1 MVKEPK
7 RAQPTRKIESQFATM
22 IERYFG
28 LSHQGTDVRTEFIAG
43 LTTFLTM
50 VYIIF
55 VNPIILG
62 KTGMDQGAVFV
73 ATCVAAA
80 VSTLVM
86 ALYAN
91 YPIALAP
98 GMGINAFFAFTIVLT
113 YKYTWQQALAAVF
126 CSGVLFF
133 LISVLPVRQYVLDSI
148 PQNLKLAVSA
158 GVGLFLGII
167 ALEEAKLIV
176 DHPATLV
183 TLGDLTQPTP
193 VLMLLGFVLI
203 AGLNY
208 RRILGATL
216 IGILVVT
223 LIGLPFGLAQFNG
236 VVSMPPSIVPTLLQ
250 LDFSRVTELTFLI
263 VVFSILFVDVFDNA
277 GTLIGVT
284 HRTGL
289 MKNGKLARMK
299 QALIS
304 DSFAAM
310 FGALIGTSTTHQ
322 LHRERCRCFGG
333 WSHWSDCPVRRP
345 VLRVGAILCAARG
358 DGARLRFG
366 SGFALCRLRDDAR
379 SRGDRLGGHD
389 RICARRDHRD
399 YNAAD
404 LFDCDRHRPW
414 LHHLRARQNYL
425 WQGEGSFADGDRTCR
440 SVCNQIRGNGVKFD
454 LNLATVGGSVGDFCG
469 PNGNI
474 CQGRRRKR
482 ECRFCDL
489 RPHDRYSSDPRLHS
503 SGDRPVSVA

>member
-1 MVKEPK
+1 MPVGAVVEW
-7 RAQPTRKIESQFATM
+7 
-22 IERYFG
+22 YFG
-28 LSHQGTDVRTEFIAG
+28 LSEQGTDVRTEFIAG
-43 LTTFLTM
+43 VTTFLTM
-50 VYIIF
+50 VYIVF

-73 ATCVAAA
+73 ATCVAAV

-98 GMGINAFFAFTIVLT
+98 GMGINAFFAFKVVLT

-133 LISVLPVRQYVLDSI
+133 LISVLPIRQYVIDSI
-148 PQNLKLAVSA
+148 SQNLKLAVSA
-158 GVGLFLGII
+158 GVGLFFGII
-167 ALEEAKLIV
+167 TLEEAKVIV

-193 VLMLLGFVLI
+193 VLIMLGFVLI

-216 IGILVVT
+216 MGILVVT
-223 LIGLPFGLAQFNG
+223 VIGLPFGLAQFNG
-236 VVSMPPSIVPTLLQ
+236 VVSMPPSIAPTLLQ

-299 QALIS
+299 EALIS

-310 FGALIGTSTTHQ
+310 FGALIGTSTTTSYI
-322 LHRERCRCFGG
+322 ESAAGVSAGG
-333 WSHWSDCPVRRP
+333 RTG
-345 VLRVGAILCAARG
+345 LTAAFVGMFFLLALFFAPLAGMVPAYASAAALLYVACVMARG
-358 DGARLRFG
+358 LAEIGWEDITEYAPAVVCAISMPLTYSIATGIGLGFITYALAKLV
-366 SGFALCRLRDDAR
+366 SGKPREASPAVIVLALLFA
-379 SRGDRLGGHD
+379 
-389 RICARRDHRD
+389 IK
-399 YNAAD
+399 
-404 LFDCDRHRPW
+404 
-414 LHHLRARQNYL
+414 
-425 WQGEGSFADGDRTCR
+425 FAITG
-440 SVCNQIRGNGVKFD
+440 
-454 LNLATVGGSVGDFCG
+454 
-469 PNGNI
+469 
-474 CQGRRRKR
+474 
-482 ECRFCDL
+482 
-489 RPHDRYSSDPRLHS
+489 
-503 SGDRPVSVA
+503 